1 MVLSYTV
8 KFSTEG
14 LRRFKKLDKRVA
26 EKLIEKI
33 ELLSDYQSLN
43 TVKKMSGKD
52 KKDFYRMRVGNLR
65 VLFRV
70 IEKDKTV
77 WVVDMGFRGG
87 IYR

>member
-77 WVVDMGFRGG
+77 WVVDMGFRGD